1 MRDVAVE
8 PAGVRV
14 DQQLGGV
21 VPVAGRGLPR
31 AVRAEAVPLAGADA
45 GDGRAEDAVH
55 RAVAAGSGARRPS
68 SVEQAQVDAGRVRG
82 VDGDVD
88 ARVGDVD
95 AEAWRSPAGEGGVTP
110 TLWGNRRHTCVG
122 VSPRLR
128 HGAVGPGAGGNV
140 PRVRIV
146 VCVKHVPDIQS
157 ERALGP
163 DGRVV
168 RDGGDGTLNELDENA
183 LEAALALVEA
193 QASGS
198 VVALTVGPDDAVDA
212 VRRGLQMGAEDAVH
226 VVDDAI
232 AGSDVDRHRPGARRR
247 DPAPG
252 RPGAVDLVVTGMAG
266 LDGLTSL
273 LPTALAELLD
283 LPALPLAAELTVD
296 GTHRAGA
303 AQPRPRRPRCSRPSL
318 PALVSVTDQANEP
331 RYPNFKGIMA
341 ARKKPVT
348 TLTLADL
355 EVDAVA
361 RRRRS
366 GARTEVLEAAA
377 RPPRENRVL
386 VQDTGDAGVRL
397 AAYLVDNQ
405 LV

>member
-1 MRDVAVE
+1 MS
-8 PAGVRV
+8 
-14 DQQLGGV
+14 
-21 VPVAGRGLPR
+21 PVLDRLS
-31 AVRAEAVPLAGADA
+31 V
-45 GDGRAEDAVH
+45 
-55 RAVAAGSGARRPS
+55 GSG
-68 SVEQAQVDAGRVRG
+68 
-82 VDGDVD
+82 
-88 ARVGDVD
+88 
-95 AEAWRSPAGEGGVTP
+95 T
-110 TLWGNRRHTCVG
+110 
-122 VSPRLR
+122 
-128 HGAVGPGAGGNV
+128 GGNV

-193 QASGS
+193 GEGS

-226 VVDDAI
+226 VVDDAV
-232 AGSDVDRHRPGARRR
+232 AGSDAIGTARVLAAAIRHLDAQEH
-247 DPAPG
+247 
-252 RPGAVDLVVTGMAG
+252 VDLVVTGMAG

-296 GTHRAGA
+296 GSTVRV
-303 AQPRPRRPRCSRPSL
+303 RRNLDHSTEVLEATL

-341 ARKKPVT
+341 ARKKPIT

-355 EVDAVA
+355 DLDASRVGLL
-361 RRRRS
+361 
-366 GARTEVLEAAA
+366 GARTEVVEAAA
-377 RPPRENRVL
+377 RPPRDNRVL